1 MKRILVVDDEPFIQ
15 QLLRDILQ
23 DEGYCVLFASGG
35 RSMLE
40 LLKHEIPHLILLD
53 VMMPDG
59 NGREALQLMQA
70 QPQLRDIPVVMMS
83 AGLSQRE
90 VKTESVAFLGKP
102 FELEHLLQL
111 VEDTIGPAA
120 ENGQSKR
127 RAVQRPCCVPPH
139 PERRS

>member
-23 DEGYCVLFASGG
+23 EEGYGVLLASGG

-40 LLKHEIPHLILLD
+40 LLRHEIPDLILLD

-59 NGREALQLMQA
+59 NGREALQTMQA

-83 AGLSQRE
+83 AGLSQHE
-90 VKTESVAFLGKP
+90 MKMESVAFLGKP

-120 ENGQSKR
+120 ENGQS
-127 RAVQRPCCVPPH
+127 
-139 PERRS
+139 

>member
-1 MKRILVVDDEPFIQ
+1 MKRILIVDDEPFIQ
-15 QLLRDILQ
+15 QLLRDILE
-23 DEGYCVLFASGG
+23 DEGYAVRLASGG

-40 LLKHEIPHLILLD
+40 LLKHETPHLILLD

-59 NGREALQLMQA
+59 NGREALQTMQA

-102 FELEHLLQL
+102 FELEHLLE
-111 VEDTIGPAA
+111 VIEDTIGPAA
-120 ENGQSKR
+120 EDGQS
-127 RAVQRPCCVPPH
+127 
-139 PERRS
+139 